1 MLADLLI
8 GGSVNGAFYALLA
21 LGFCLMFGVARIV
34 NLYHGS
40 YYLLG
45 AYFYYVYSVLM
56 KLPLAL
62 AALASL
68 ASVVALAI
76 FLDRYVI
83 SRVRYSSTTVM
94 ILTLGLASFTQYLV
108 RIVFGAKYLNVQ
120 GFVTGSVNLFGVVV
134 PATRFLA
141 FAVAVSL
148 IAGLWYFIRRTPAGR
163 SIMAV
168 AQDKLAATYMGVNA
182 NQAYLLTT
190 GISAFLAAAAGI
202 LVAPFL
208 TVEPSMW
215 LFPLIKA
222 FAIVILGGLGSLE
235 GSVIVAFLLGYIETF
250 VSLVISTNM
259 RELVFL
265 AVVLVVLIVKP
276 SGLMGKEGKA

>member
-21 LGFCLMFGVARIV
+21 LGFSLIYGVARMV

-45 AYFYYVYSVLM
+45 AYFYYVYSVPM

-83 SRVRYSSTTVM
+83 SRVRHSSTTVM

-108 RIVFGAKYLNVQ
+108 RIIFGAKYLNVQ
-120 GFVTGSVNLFGVVV
+120 GFVTGSINLLGVVV

-141 FAVAVSL
+141 FVVAISL
-148 IAGLWYFIRRTPAGR
+148 IAAMWYLIRRTSAGR

-208 TVEPSMW
+208 TVEPAMW

-250 VSLVISTNM
+250 VSLAISTNM

>member
-1 MLADLLI
+1 MIADLLI

-45 AYFYYVYSVLM
+45 AYFYYVYSVFAG
-56 KLPLAL
+56 LPLLL
-62 AALASL
+62 AALTSL
-68 ASVVALAI
+68 ASVVAIAL

-83 SRVRYSSTTVM
+83 SRVRQSATTVM

-108 RIVFGAKYLNVQ
+108 RIIFGAKYLNVK
-120 GFVTGSVNLFGVVV
+120 GFVEGSINVFGVVV
-134 PATRFLA
+134 PSTRALA
-141 FAVAVSL
+141 FVVSIVL
-148 IAGLWYFIRRTPAGR
+148 IVWLWHFIRRTSTGR
-163 SIMAV
+163 AIMAV
-168 AQDKLAATYMGVNA
+168 AQDKLAATFMGVNA
-182 NQAYLLTT
+182 DRAYLLTT
-190 GISAFLAAAAGI
+190 AISAFLAASAGV

-208 TVEPSMW
+208 TVEPAMW

-235 GSVIVAFLLGYIETF
+235 GSVIVSFLLGYIETF
-250 VSLVISTNM
+250 VSLAISTNL

-276 SGLMGKEGKA
+276 SGLMGKAGRA

>member
-1 MLADLLI
+1 MFADLLI

-45 AYFYYVYSVLM
+45 AYFYYVYSVLAG
-56 KLPLAL
+56 LPLLL
-62 AALASL
+62 AALTSL

-83 SRVRYSSTTVM
+83 SRVRQSATTVM

-108 RIVFGAKYLNVQ
+108 RIIFGAKYLNVK
-120 GFVTGSVNLFGVVV
+120 GFVEGNINLLGVVV
-134 PATRFLA
+134 PATRSLA
-141 FAVAVSL
+141 FVVSIVL
-148 IAGLWYFIRRTPAGR
+148 IVWLWYFIRRTPTGR
-163 SIMAV
+163 AIMAV
-168 AQDKLAATYMGVNA
+168 AQDKLAATFMGVNA
-182 NQAYLLTT
+182 DRAYLLATA
-190 GISAFLAAAAGI
+190 ISAFLAASAGV

-208 TVEPSMW
+208 TVEPAMW

-235 GSVIVAFLLGYIETF
+235 GSVIVSFLLGYIETF
-250 VSLVISTNM
+250 VSLVISTNL

-276 SGLMGKEGKA
+276 SGLMGKAGRA

>member
-1 MLADLLI
+1 MFIDLLI

-45 AYFYYVYSVLM
+45 AYFYYVFSVVF
-56 KLPLAL
+56 KLPLLL
-62 AALASL
+62 AAASSL
-68 ASVVALAI
+68 VSVVVLAL
-76 FLDRYVI
+76 FLDRFVI
-83 SRVRYSSTTVM
+83 SRVRQSPTTVM

-108 RIVFGAKYLNVQ
+108 RILFGAKYLNVQ
-120 GFVTGSVNLFGVVV
+120 GFVSGSISLFGVVV

-141 FAVAVSL
+141 FTISVAL
-148 IAGLWYFIRRTPAGR
+148 IAWLWYFIRRTPAGR

-168 AQDKLAATYMGVNA
+168 AQDKLAATFMGVNA
-182 NQAYLLTT
+182 DRAYLLTT
-190 GISAFLAAAAGI
+190 AISAFLAASAGI
-202 LVAPFL
+202 LVSPFL
-208 TVEPSMW
+208 TVEPAMW

-235 GSVIVAFLLGYIETF
+235 GSVIVSFLLGYIETF
-250 VSLVISTNM
+250 VSLAISTNV

-265 AVVLVVLIVKP
+265 AVVLVVLVVKP
-276 SGLMGKEGKA
+276 SGLLGKAGRA

>member
-1 MLADLLI
+1 MFTDLVI

-45 AYFYYVYSVLM
+45 AYFYYVYSVLIQ
-56 KLPLAL
+56 LPLAA

-68 ASVVALAI
+68 ATVVVLAI
-76 FLDRYVI
+76 FLDRYVV
-83 SRVRYSSTTVM
+83 SRVRHSPTTVM

-108 RIVFGAKYLNVQ
+108 RIVFGAKYLHVK
-120 GFVTGSVNLFGVVV
+120 GFVEGNISLLGVVV

-141 FAVAVSL
+141 FAVSVAL
-148 IAGLWYFIRRTPAGR
+148 IVWLWYFIRRTQTGKA
-163 SIMAV
+163 IMAV
-168 AQDKLAATYMGVNA
+168 AQDRLAATFMGVHSER
-182 NQAYLLTT
+182 AYLLTT
-190 GISAFLAAAAGI
+190 AISAFLAAAAGV
-202 LVAPFL
+202 LVSPFL
-208 TVEPSMW
+208 TVEPGMGM
-215 LFPLIKA
+215 FPLIKA

-250 VSLVISTNM
+250 VSLAISTNI

-265 AVVLVVLIVKP
+265 AVVLLALIIKP
-276 SGLMGKEGKA
+276 SGLMGKEGRA

>member
-1 MLADLLI
+1 MVIDLLI

-45 AYFYYVYSVLM
+45 AYFYYVFSVLA
-56 KLPLAL
+56 KLPLL
-62 AALASL
+62 IAAIFSL
-68 ASVVALAI
+68 ASVVLLAL

-83 SRVRYSSTTVM
+83 SRVRQSPTTVM
-94 ILTLGLASFTQYLV
+94 ILTLGLASFTQYLA

-120 GFVTGSVNLFGVVV
+120 GFVKGSINVFGVVV
-134 PATRFLA
+134 PSTRFLA
-141 FAVAVSL
+141 FIISVAL
-148 IAGLWYFIRRTPAGR
+148 IAWLWHFIRCTSAGR

-168 AQDKLAATYMGVNA
+168 AQDKLAATFMGVNA
-182 NQAYLLTT
+182 DRAYLLTT
-190 GISAFLAAAAGI
+190 AISAFLAASAGI

-208 TVEPSMW
+208 TVEPAMW

-235 GSVIVAFLLGYIETF
+235 GSVIVSFLLGYIETF
-250 VSLVISTNM
+250 VSLAISTNL

-276 SGLMGKEGKA
+276 SGLMGKAGRA